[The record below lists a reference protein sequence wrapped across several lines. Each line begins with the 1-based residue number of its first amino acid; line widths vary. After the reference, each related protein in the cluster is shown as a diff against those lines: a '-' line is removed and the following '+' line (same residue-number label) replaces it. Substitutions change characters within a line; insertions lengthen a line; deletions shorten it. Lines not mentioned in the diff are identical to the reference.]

1 MTLEN
6 LTLRCRAHNVF
17 EAEQCFGPWR
27 GTRAIRESP
36 PPYGVRTSGDLPA
49 RPFRNGLAAGP

>member
-6 LTLRCRAHNVF
+6 LSLRCRAHNVF

-27 GTRAIRESP
+27 GSRAVRESP
-36 PPYGVRTSGDLPA
+36 PPYGIRTSEHLLA
-49 RPFRNGLAAGP
+49 RPFRNDCAAGP